1 MIRGNKSTNVN
12 ILLNELKTVKDL
24 IYSDCGL
31 NLTNL
36 KLSTESLEYGA
47 CSFKLN
53 DKKIQYRVSKIT
65 PLKTGQF
72 VTIWQRNKDG
82 ITEPFD
88 ISNDLDFI
96 IIAAKR
102 DNNFGQFIF
111 PKSVL
116 AEKGIITKNN
126 KEGKRGIRVYPPW
139 DTVENKQAEKSQT
152 WQTKYFLTIDDANS
166 TDKNLIRKLFFKL

>member
-1 MIRGNKSTNVN
+1 MRGNKSTSEN
-12 ILLNELKTVKDL
+12 ILLNELKTFKDL
-24 IYSDCGL
+24 VYDDCRL

-36 KLSTESLEYGA
+36 KLSTESLAYGA
-47 CSFKLN
+47 CSFELN
-53 DKKIQYRVSKIT
+53 NKKIQYRVSKIT
-65 PLKTGQF
+65 PLKSGQF
-72 VTIWQRNKDG
+72 VTIWKRNKDG

-88 ISNDLDFI
+88 ISDDLDFI

-102 DNNFGQFIF
+102 ENNSGQFIF

-126 KEGKRGIRVYPPW
+126 KQGKRGIRVYPPW

-152 WQTKYFLTIDDANS
+152 WQTKYFLTIGAESSANKDLLES
-166 TDKNLIRKLFFKL
+166 CFFKL